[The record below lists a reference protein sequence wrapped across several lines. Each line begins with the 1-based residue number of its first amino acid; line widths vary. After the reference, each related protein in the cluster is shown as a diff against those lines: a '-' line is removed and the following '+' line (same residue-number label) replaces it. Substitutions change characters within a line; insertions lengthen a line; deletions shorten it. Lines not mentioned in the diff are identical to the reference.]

1 MVRLVRRIVRCLER
15 KNVEKGIVYI
25 YLIFN
30 NIIVIIIDLFGNV
43 IVWVS
48 VGICGFLG
56 IKKGILFVVQFV
68 VEKVVKMVMDYGMRI
83 VEVYVKGLGVGR
95 EVVIRVFQVVGFE
108 VIFIKDVILILYN
121 GCRLLKRRRV

>member
-56 IKKGILFVVQFV
+56 IKKGILFAV
-68 VEKVVKMVMDYGMRI
+68 
-83 VEVYVKGLGVGR
+83 
-95 EVVIRVFQVVGFE
+95 
-108 VIFIKDVILILYN
+108 
-121 GCRLLKRRRV
+121 